1 MYNTCSYS
9 FQVHKQHSP
18 IVELTTEDISA
29 FIIPPPPAASAPGGL
44 RKRPLN
50 RPAAAD
56 PPLFTERDIQEVR
69 VAKDQLEVR
78 AQRPVATTAGSPP
91 KLTTLQERITQL
103 RLNDSTAKLPVKESM
118 GLNLQKD
125 RYGYP
130 ISGSG
135 GGDGSNLKS
144 PPLRGESSSAVGP
157 LVRRSSMATAGGGGA
172 AETPPTA
179 PRGAALN
186 QQRREVFMR
195 QVSSPDMSSSK
206 PFVLVA
212 AEGES
217 PPPPPPRANIP
228 TGFGTLG
235 RRPPPPSSF
244 QVTHVFFFSNG
255 KNSAVSSMNVNYML
269 RLVLILI

>member
-1 MYNTCSYS
+1 MFAFLFMYKTCSYS

-29 FIIPPPPAASAPGGL
+29 FIIPPHPAASAPGGL

-50 RPAAAD
+50 PH
-56 PPLFTERDIQEVR
+56 LFTEREIQEVR

-103 RLNDSTAKLPVKESM
+103 RLNDSAAKLPVKESM

-130 ISGSG
+130 ISGSGG

-157 LVRRSSMATAGGGGA
+157 LVRRSSMATAAGSAA

-195 QVSSPDMSSSK
+195 QVSSPDMSSK

-235 RRPPPPSSF
+235 RRPPPSTF
-244 QVTHVFFFSNG
+244 QVTHLLFFQTEG
-255 KNSAVSSMNVNYML
+255 TPQYL
-269 RLVLILI
+269 Q

>member
-1 MYNTCSYS
+1 
-9 FQVHKQHSP
+9 
-18 IVELTTEDISA
+18 VELTTEDISA
-29 FIIPPPPAASAPGGL
+29 FIIPPPPAASAPSGL
-44 RKRPLN
+44 RKRSLN

-56 PPLFTERDIQEVR
+56 PPLFTEREIQEVR

-103 RLNDSTAKLPVKESM
+103 RLNDSAAKLPVKESM

-135 GGDGSNLKS
+135 GGGGDGSNLKS
-144 PPLRGESSSAVGP
+144 PPLRGELSTAAGP
-157 LVRRSSMATAGGGGA
+157 LVRRSSMATAGGGA
-172 AETPPTA
+172 AADTPPTA

-212 AEGES
+212 VEGES

-235 RRPPPPSSF
+235 RRPPPSTF
-244 QVTHVFFFSNG
+244 QVIHLLFFKWKELRSIFNG
-255 KNSAVSSMNVNYML
+255 YVPYVARINDF
-269 RLVLILI
+269 IIT

>member
-1 MYNTCSYS
+1 MNETCSYS

-18 IVELTTEDISA
+18 VVELTTEDIFA
-29 FIIPPPPAASAPGGL
+29 FIIPPPPGSPTTSTPGGL
-44 RKRPLN
+44 RKRSLN
-50 RPAAAD
+50 PTAAD
-56 PPLFTERDIQEVR
+56 PPLFTEREIQEVR

-78 AQRPVATTAGSPP
+78 AQRQAPTAGAAASPP

-103 RLNDSTAKLPVKESM
+103 RLSDSTSKLPVKESM

-130 ISGSG
+130 ILGSG
-135 GGDGSNLKS
+135 GVDGANLKS

-157 LVRRSSMATAGGGGA
+157 LVRRSSVATAGGRVT
-172 AETPPTA
+172 AETPPTTS
-179 PRGAALN
+179 RGTTLN

-195 QVSSPDMSSSK
+195 QVSSPDMGSK

-228 TGFGTLG
+228 TGFSTLG
-235 RRPPPPSSF
+235 RRPPPSTF
-244 QVTHVFFFSNG
+244 QVAHFLLISNG
-255 KNSAVSSMNVNYML
+255 KDSALSF
-269 RLVLILI
+269 IKGTQA

>member
-1 MYNTCSYS
+1 M
-9 FQVHKQHSP
+9 
-18 IVELTTEDISA
+18 ELTTEDISA
-29 FIIPPPPAASAPGGL
+29 FIIPPPPGASAPGGL

-56 PPLFTERDIQEVR
+56 PPLFTEREIQEVR

-78 AQRPVATTAGSPP
+78 AQRQVTSAGSPP

-103 RLNDSTAKLPVKESM
+103 RLNDSAAKLQVKESM

-130 ISGSG
+130 ISGSGG

-157 LVRRSSMATAGGGGA
+157 LVRRSSMATAGGGA
-172 AETPPTA
+172 AADTPPTA

-195 QVSSPDMSSSK
+195 QVSSPDMSSK

-235 RRPPPPSSF
+235 RRPPTTF
-244 QVTHVFFFSNG
+244 QVTHLLLFKRKELLSIFSEC
-255 KNSAVSSMNVNYML
+255 
-269 RLVLILI
+269 VLYVASRSDFNMT

>member
-1 MYNTCSYS
+1 MHKTCSYS

-44 RKRPLN
+44 RKRSLN

-56 PPLFTERDIQEVR
+56 PPLFTEREIQEVR

-135 GGDGSNLKS
+135 GGADGSNLKS

-157 LVRRSSMATAGGGGA
+157 LVRRSSMATAGGGVA
-172 AETPPTA
+172 ADTPPTA
-179 PRGAALN
+179 SRGAVLN

-228 TGFGTLG
+228 TGFSTLG
-235 RRPPPPSSF
+235 RRPPPSTF
-244 QVTHVFFFSNG
+244 QVKHLLFF
-255 KNSAVSSMNVNYML
+255 KQKDL
-269 RLVLILI
+269 RNIFNECVLYDICCE

>member
-1 MYNTCSYS
+1 
-9 FQVHKQHSP
+9 
-18 IVELTTEDISA
+18 VELTTEDISA

-44 RKRPLN
+44 RKRSLN
-50 RPAAAD
+50 RPSAAD
-56 PPLFTERDIQEVR
+56 PPLFTEREIQEVR

-103 RLNDSTAKLPVKESM
+103 RLNDSAAKLPVKESM

-130 ISGSG
+130 VSGNGG

-157 LVRRSSMATAGGGGA
+157 LVRRSSMATAGGGA
-172 AETPPTA
+172 QSADTPPTA

-195 QVSSPDMSSSK
+195 QVSSPDMSSK

-235 RRPPPPSSF
+235 RRPPPSTF
-244 QVTHVFFFSNG
+244 QVIHLLFFKWKELRSIFNG
-255 KNSAVSSMNVNYML
+255 YVPYVARINDF
-269 RLVLILI
+269 IIT

>member
-1 MYNTCSYS
+1 MYKTCSYS

-29 FIIPPPPAASAPGGL
+29 FIIPPPPGGPAASAPGGL
-44 RKRPLN
+44 RKRSLN
-50 RPAAAD
+50 
-56 PPLFTERDIQEVR
+56 PPLFTEREIQEVR

-78 AQRPVATTAGSPP
+78 AQRQVPTAGSPP

-103 RLNDSTAKLPVKESM
+103 RLNDSAAKLPVKESM

-130 ISGSG
+130 IPGSG
-135 GGDGSNLKS
+135 GGGDGCNLKS
-144 PPLRGESSSAVGP
+144 PPLRGESSSAAGP
-157 LVRRSSMATAGGGGA
+157 LVRRSSMATVGGWAA

-195 QVSSPDMSSSK
+195 QVSSPDMSSK

-235 RRPPPPSSF
+235 RRPPPPSTF
-244 QVTHVFFFSNG
+244 QVIHLLLFKRKEIHSIFNG
-255 KNSAVSSMNVNYML
+255 YVPYVARINDFIMT
-269 RLVLILI
+269 